1 MSDLDELYQS
11 VILEHD
17 RNPRNFRAIE
27 GERQEAEGYNPLCGD
42 RVKVMVRVEDG
53 IVVDAAFQGSGCAI
67 SKASASLMTEAVR
80 GKPVAEVERMFEE
93 FRQGMTGGQPAP
105 GAARGADGPTGNLPA
120 KLAVLGGVK
129 RFPMRVKC
137 ATLAWHALHKALATN
152 AQEAAGSQ

>member
-27 GERQEAEGYNPLCGD
+27 GERREAEGYNPLCGD
-42 RVKVMVRVEDG
+42 RVKVMVQVEDG
-53 IVVDAAFQGSGCAI
+53 VVTDVAFQGSGCAI

-80 GKPVAEVERMFEE
+80 GKPVAEAERMFEE
-93 FRQGMTGGQPAP
+93 FRASMTGG
-105 GAARGADGPTGNLPA
+105 RADGPTGSLPA

-137 ATLAWHALHKALATN
+137 ATLAWHALHQAIT
-152 AQEAAGSQ
+152 SRDS

>member
-53 IVVDAAFQGSGCAI
+53 VVVDVAFQGSGCAI

-93 FRQGMTGGQPAP
+93 FRQGMTGGQAQ
-105 GAARGADGPTGNLPA
+105 GATGGLPP
-120 KLAVLGGVK
+120 KLAVLNGVK

-137 ATLAWHALHKALATN
+137 ATLAWHALHKALTN
-152 AQEAAGSQ
+152 GQ